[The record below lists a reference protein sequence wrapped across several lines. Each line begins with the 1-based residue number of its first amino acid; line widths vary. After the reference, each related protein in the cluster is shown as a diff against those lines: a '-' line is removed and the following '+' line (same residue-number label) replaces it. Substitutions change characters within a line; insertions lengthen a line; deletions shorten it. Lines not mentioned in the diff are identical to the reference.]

1 MLAQRGEV
9 PPDVAREAAQ
19 RYRLLDVTAGT
30 SGNAGG
36 ES

>member
-1 MLAQRGEV
+1 VAQ
-9 PPDVAREAAQ
+9 EAAKK
-19 RYRLLDVTAGT
+19 YRLLDVTAGA